1 MTKKTE
7 KKSRVRKLLRST
19 KSRVKARRRKAV
31 VLAEP
36 RSYVTEQH
44 WELW

>member
-7 KKSRVRKLLRST
+7 KKRRVRKLLRST
-19 KSRVKARRRKAV
+19 KSGVNTRRSKPV

-36 RSYVTEQH
+36 RTYVTEHH
-44 WELW
+44 WELL